1 MRRSHPL
8 TRKTLRIPPEEELRL
23 MSQPQ
28 LVALALELIAL
39 VRVQQAKIEHQHR
52 EKKRQAAPF
61 GRKKKSAH
69 PGKPGRKPGKGRF
82 KNRQPP
88 EPVHVTNHV
97 NIPAPTQCP
106 QCGSADVLFDHEE
119 DAYTTDIPE
128 PEPEVTHFHRAV
140 SRCQACG
147 CSDIRS
153 EHPDVPLDQRGAT
166 AHRLGPRLFLAAHA
180 MHYGRGVPVCK
191 TAPII
196 KELTGI
202 EVTPSALTQDALR
215 RAERHPLSTAYQ
227 DLRDAV
233 PKSPVAQTDDTG
245 FAIGK
250 TPAQLMVFT
259 TPDTEEGPGVT
270 CYQVRLQHRNEEV
283 REVIPA
289 DYTGTMVTDRG
300 RAYDA
305 KEFDATKQQKCI
317 FHVGRSIE
325 EVLETKVGAARYI
338 GEVLVQLL
346 DEALHHW
353 HRWHA
358 GKRRGWE
365 KDAKNIQQRISQHL
379 AKRRVQDPDNQR
391 LLDELG
397 WHDDRGNLTRFLTD
411 PSVPPTNNLSEQ
423 ELRLAIQARKVSQC
437 VKNDRGARA
446 LEAHSSLIRTEQRK
460 DPSSLLDALRP
471 IYFGAQPQAP
481 PAAPNLPPIQP

>member
-1 MRRSHPL
+1 MRQDHQWGHALS
-8 TRKTLRIPPEEELRL
+8 RKTVKIPPEEELRR

-28 LVALALELIAL
+28 LVVLALDLIAL
-39 VRVQQAKIEHQHR
+39 VRIQQAKIEHQRR

-61 GRKKKSAH
+61 GRKKKSEH
-69 PGKPGRKPGKGRF
+69 PGKPGRKPGQGSF

-88 EPVHVTNHV
+88 DPADVTRHV
-97 NIPAPTQCP
+97 NIPAPAQCP
-106 QCGSADVLFDHEE
+106 DCGSANVVFDHEE
-119 DAYTTDIPE
+119 NAYTTDIPE

-140 SRCQACG
+140 GRCEACG

-166 AHRLGPRLFLAAHA
+166 AHRLGPRVLLAAHT

-191 TAPII
+191 TPPTI
-196 KELTGI
+196 KDLTGI

-215 RAERHPLSTAYQ
+215 RAERPPLSTAYQ
-227 DLRDAV
+227 NLRDAV
-233 PKSPVAQTDDTG
+233 SKAPVAQTDDTG

-250 TPAQLMVFT
+250 RPAQLMVFA
-259 TPDTEEGPGVT
+259 TPDTTEGPGVT
-270 CYQVRLQHRNEEV
+270 CYQVRQQHRNEEV

-289 DYTGTMVTDRG
+289 DYPGTMVTDRG

-325 EVLETKVGAARYI
+325 EVLETKAGAARYF
-338 GEVLVQLL
+338 GGFLLQLL
-346 DEALHHW
+346 DEALQHC
-353 HRWHA
+353 HRWHQ

-365 KDAKNIQQRISQHL
+365 KEAKNIQERISQHL
-379 AKRRVQDPDNQR
+379 VNRRMQDPDNQR
-391 LLDELG
+391 LLSELG
-397 WHDDRGNLTRFLTD
+397 WHNDRGNLTRFLTD
-411 PSVPPTNNLSEQ
+411 PNVPPTNNLSER

-446 LEAHSSLIRTEQRK
+446 LEAHSSVIRTEQRK
-460 DPSSLLDALRP
+460 NPSSLLDALRP
-471 IYFGAQPQAP
+471 IYFGPQPQAP
-481 PAAPNLPPIQP
+481 PAPS